1 MSAPTIIFFASA
13 VIAMLAALVAVS
25 SRDAMRSLAGFAV
38 AVAAVIVPLVQLR
51 APLVAGVLLVVT
63 AVIVLLLGALARL
76 QASTQH
82 VLARSRVYA
91 LLAGA
96 GLLGFVWVLLAT
108 GSRQVVESGPPL
120 TPGNAFGNSSALLL
134 ELAETQLVAA
144 LVVGLLALCC
154 VIAAVLSAVAGT
166 DADAGT
172 DAVAGSV
179 AVAGAEEG
187 GTSS

>member
-13 VIAMLAALVAVS
+13 AVATIAALVAVS

-51 APLVAGVLLVVT
+51 APLVGGVMLVAM
-63 AVIVLLLGALARL
+63 AVSVLLLGALARMRTRT
-76 QASTQH
+76 AD
-82 VLARSRVYA
+82 AGGRSPVYA
-91 LLAGA
+91 VLAGA

-120 TPGNAFGNSSALLL
+120 TPGNAFGDSSALML
-134 ELAETQLVAA
+134 ELAETQLVAG

-154 VIAAVLSAVAGT
+154 VIAAVLTLVAET
-166 DADAGT
+166 DADVG
-172 DAVAGSV
+172 
-179 AVAGAEEG
+179 EG

>member
-13 VIAMLAALVAVS
+13 VLSMLAALVAVS
-25 SRDAMRSLAGFAV
+25 SRDSMRSLAGFAV

-63 AVIVLLLGALARL
+63 AVSVLLLGALARL
-76 QASTQH
+76 HASTHH
-82 VLARSRVYA
+82 VAARSRVYA

-96 GLLGFVWVLLAT
+96 GLLGFAWVLLAT

-120 TPGNAFGNSSALLL
+120 TPGNAFGDSSALLL
-134 ELAETQLVAA
+134 ELAETQLVAG
-144 LVVGLLALCC
+144 LIVGLLALCC
-154 VIAAVLSAVAGT
+154 VIAAVLSVVASPHT
-166 DADAGT
+166 DAGPDAGN
-172 DAVAGSV
+172 
-179 AVAGAEEG
+179 G

>member
-13 VIAMLAALVAVS
+13 AVAMIAALVAVS

-51 APLVAGVLLVVT
+51 APLVAGVLLLAT
-63 AVIVLLLGALARL
+63 AVSVLLLGALARL
-76 QASTQH
+76 RAPTTDAG
-82 VLARSRVYA
+82 ARSPVYA
-91 LLAGA
+91 VLAGA

-120 TPGNAFGNSSALLL
+120 TPGNAFGDSSALLL
-134 ELAETQLVAA
+134 ELAETQLIAG

-154 VIAAVLSAVAGT
+154 VIAAVLTLVA
-166 DADAGT
+166 DADPGRE
-172 DAVAGSV
+172 G
-179 AVAGAEEG
+179 G
-187 GTSS
+187 GTS